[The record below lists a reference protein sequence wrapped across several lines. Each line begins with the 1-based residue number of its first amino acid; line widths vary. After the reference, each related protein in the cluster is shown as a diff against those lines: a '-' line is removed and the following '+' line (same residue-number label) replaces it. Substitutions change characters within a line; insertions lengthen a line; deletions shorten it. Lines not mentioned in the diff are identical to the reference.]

1 MKRTMLPVFLLL
13 WISAVLFAADPQVVF
28 EDKFDKTLG
37 DGWAW
42 LRENPKAWRIRD
54 GGLEICVE
62 PGLANNVKNAL
73 LRSAPDRS
81 KANYAIEV
89 TITFTAPPT
98 NQYEQAGITWYQK
111 GNPVFKLVH
120 EHIDGKDYM
129 IPGKVPAPEKT
140 VRLRLLVTKDKYTA
154 QFQPDAKGE
163 FKTVASGNLAP
174 SDEEQVSIQCYNGPA
189 DVEHWMRFDD
199 FRITEVK

>member
-1 MKRTMLPVFLLL
+1 MKHTMLPVFVLL
-13 WISAVLFAADPQVVF
+13 WTSTALFAADPQIVF
-28 EDKFDKTLG
+28 KDKFDTKLG

-42 LRENPKAWRIRD
+42 LRENPKAWRIKD
-54 GGLEICVE
+54 GGLEIRVE

-73 LRSAPDRS
+73 LRLAPDRS
-81 KANYAIEV
+81 KASYAVEV

-98 NQYEQAGITWYQK
+98 NQFEQAGITWYQK
-111 GNPVFKLVH
+111 GNPVLKLVH
-120 EHIDGKDYM
+120 EHIDGKDYI

-140 VRLRLLVTKDKYTA
+140 VRLRLLVTKGKYTA
-154 QFQPDAKGE
+154 QFQPNAKGE

-174 SDEEQVSIQCYNGPA
+174 SAEEQISIQCYNGPT

-199 FRITEVK
+199 FRIAEVK